1 MIIHNF
7 PLNIYILYDS
17 ASDEA
22 QKIYEYIYKLLCRDS
37 DKPLESG
44 ICIPV
49 YRCTNSGENKIADID
64 YDKADLNIVIA
75 LVDLFMYSSQEW
87 ENFVQKVLE
96 KSQTPHSNVKF
107 LSVALTNY
115 ATDFAGLGRI
125 NIIKYGDNN
134 IFNHKSDFEIR
145 LYDFVISVLKRK
157 TNEPLQIFISHAK
170 KDGKEKADELKSYI
184 AMNTKLQYFY
194 DANSIKDGT
203 DFFYVIN
210 KNAEN
215 SLLVVLN
222 SDSYSERDWCQR
234 EIIVAKDAD
243 CPIVLVDLING
254 TVARSFPYLGN
265 IPWIAYKDGDWEN
278 VLKLLLRTVVVYT
291 YQKVFLK
298 YLAHKRNYTDCKIL
312 PCAPEV
318 FSVSRIAEDNVLYP
332 EPPLGFAEK
341 KLLQNRYPCKRFY
354 TSSVYSESDD
364 PILKDKRIAVSVSD
378 SEDSNKNGIS
388 NLLLHDLI
396 MELARYIIINDGT
409 LVYGGDLRKEGFTQS
424 FKDIARNYKE
434 QTRTESSK
442 TFFTNYF
449 AWPIYLEIKD
459 NKEILA
465 DFKYS
470 RVKTV
475 FVDPPKMDGLD
486 KGKYLKPNT
495 FEHKTIWAKS
505 LKKMRQEKER
515 NTDVIIIAGGKKS
528 GFKGFMSGILEEFIT
543 AINMGHPIYLLGGYG
558 GMAELITEVLD
569 KNLKLLDFKGKL
581 FEDKNYKEFFDHYNE
596 ESLDKINLDNVYS
609 TIKENKCLVN
619 KGLSDEEQRTLMYSN
634 NIIESVELV
643 FKGLKEIL

>member
-1 MIIHNF
+1 MIIYNF

-107 LSVALTNY
+107 LSVALTDY

-145 LYDFVISVLKRK
+145 LYDFVISALKQK

-203 DFFYVIN
+203 NFFDIIKN
-210 KNAEN
+210 NAEN

-234 EIIVAKDAD
+234 EIIAAKNAD

-254 TVARSFPYLGN
+254 KVERAFPYLGN
-265 IPWIAYKDGDWEN
+265 IPWIAYKDGIWKN
-278 VLKLLLRTVVVYT
+278 VLKLLLRTAVRYI
-291 YQKVFLK
+291 YQKLFLK
-298 YLAHKRNYTDCKIL
+298 YLAIKRNYTDCKIL

-318 FSVSRIAEDNVLYP
+318 FIVSKIEEDNVLYP

-341 KLLQNRYPCKRFY
+341 KLLQNCYPCKRFY
-354 TSSVYSESDD
+354 TPSVYSESVE

-378 SEDSNKNGIS
+378 TEDSYKCGIS

-396 MELARYIIINDGT
+396 MELARYIIINDGA
-409 LVYGGDLRKEGFTQS
+409 LVYGGDLRKEGYTQS
-424 FKDIARNYKE
+424 FKDIARNYKKQAE
-434 QTRTESSK
+434 TDSSK

-459 NKEILA
+459 NKETLA

-470 RVKTV
+470 RVKTE
-475 FVDPPKMDGLD
+475 FVEPPDINGLD
-486 KGKYLKPNT
+486 KNKYLKPDT
-495 FEHKTIWAKS
+495 FEHKIILAKS
-505 LKKMRQEKER
+505 LLKMRQEKEQ
-515 NTDVIIIAGGKKS
+515 NTDAIIIAGGKKS
-528 GFKGFMSGILEEFIT
+528 GFKGFRPGILEEFIE
-543 AINMGHPIYLLGGYG
+543 AVKMGHPVYLLGGYG
-558 GMAELITEVLD
+558 GMAKIIADVLYE
-569 KNLKLLDFKGKL
+569 KLRVNDFKEIL
-581 FEDKNYKEFFDHYNE
+581 FEDENYKSFINSYNE
-596 ESLDKINLDNVYS
+596 SSPDKINLDNAYS
-609 TIKENKCLVN
+609 MIKESKSLVN
-619 KGLSDEEQRTLMYSN
+619 KGLSAEEQRTLMYSN

-643 FKGLKEIL
+643 FKGLKEAL